1 MNVQRPCSMAIVF
14 FLVSLFRFLLRF
26 WEPLIFRII
35 HCSCW
40 IECWQ
45 KNSIPVFVYLG
56 FFAKKKV
63 IARLAYDHTKRGY
76 GHTKHTFNILVQ
88 LSPLLLSHT
97 HSFLICY
104 LKLSFF
110 YTFAHLTHLAWNL
123 SKYLRIRVRK
133 MGREGSFWWIINEM
147 KFQWT
152 NSATF
157 TLNNF

>member
-1 MNVQRPCSMAIVF
+1 MSLMISQSPEFMDSQKTRKSKYLENVSLFFLQIKKSLNVQRPCSMAIVF

-110 YTFAHLTHLAWNL
+110 YTFAHILL
-123 SKYLRIRVRK
+123 I
-133 MGREGSFWWIINEM
+133 
-147 KFQWT
+147 
-152 NSATF
+152 
-157 TLNNF
+157 